1 MAQAGADSAVTV
13 EGTWARRHRGAII
26 RVAVEVLV
34 VGLAIL
40 LLTRQRASLA
50 GLGDQLGHLRWAW
63 VAVAIGGELA
73 SVVALAALQN
83 WLLGIGG
90 VRPTLWS
97 MVRIT
102 LASNAIALSLPA
114 GVAVSEGFA
123 FQQYRRKGADGSL
136 AAWAELSAGAW
147 SVASL
152 AGLVVA
158 GLLIAGSQGPTWA
171 LRVLAVVVFAGAS
184 AAALLFG
191 VPRELSRWLTWL
203 LVRGRRVVP
212 EKVRPAL
219 ARAERS
225 VEAMRSLHPSALTWT
240 SAGGFATL
248 NWLGDCGCLIAAFLA
263 VGGSVPW
270 RGMLL
275 AYAGARLLA
284 ELPITP
290 GGVGIVEG
298 GLVLTLVAYGGN
310 PVTTTAA
317 VLIYRAISFWLL
329 IPVGWLAW
337 ALRDRRSSQPSQP

>member
-1 MAQAGADSAVTV
+1 MPQARLAASAVT
-13 EGTWARRHRGAII
+13 GGLAWARRHRGAIL
-26 RVAVEVLV
+26 RLTVELAV

-50 GLGDQLGHLRWAW
+50 GLGEQLGHLRWGW
-63 VAVAIGGELA
+63 VTVAIGAEAA

-90 VRPTLWS
+90 VRPSLGS

-114 GVAVSEGFA
+114 GVALSEGYA

-158 GLLIAGSQGPTWA
+158 GLLIAGSKGPTVV
-171 LRVLAVVVFAGAS
+171 LRLLAVVVFAGATG
-184 AAALLFG
+184 AALLFG
-191 VPRELSRWLTWL
+191 VPRELSRWLTWML
-203 LVRGRRVVP
+203 AHGRRIVP
-212 EKVRPAL
+212 EKLRPAL

-225 VEAMRSLHPSALTWT
+225 VEAMRSLHPSALTWAT
-240 SAGGFATL
+240 AGGFATL

-298 GLVLTLVAYGGN
+298 GLVLTLVAYGGS
-310 PVTTTAA
+310 PVSSTAA
-317 VLIYRAISFWLL
+317 VLVYRSISFWLL
-329 IPVGWLAW
+329 ILVGWLAW
-337 ALRDRRSSQPSQP
+337 ALRDRRSTAR